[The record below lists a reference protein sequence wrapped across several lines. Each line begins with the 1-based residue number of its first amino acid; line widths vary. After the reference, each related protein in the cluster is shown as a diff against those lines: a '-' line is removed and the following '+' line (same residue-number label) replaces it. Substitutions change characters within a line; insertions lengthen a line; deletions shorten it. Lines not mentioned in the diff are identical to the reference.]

1 MGCTSTREKLESKM
15 LVLKLERVLI
25 KQERK
30 KMMKDLEELVGG
42 TVKRVQVPDYIDPTE
57 LRRIRSQMLKDT
69 KDDENNSKDEETNR
83 RLKKDISDNSST
95 KKRITLG
102 VPYEA
107 EDKETKI
114 NSKAVDSPVTF
125 GKATPE
131 NTPQHKKIVTFASS
145 NLLLNDNA
153 THPKK
158 ENDINNRYLSG
169 STEHKK
175 STSVDEDPRIIN
187 LSKPKTP
194 IKKEVAEK
202 EVAEKEEKV
211 NQRYDNVSMHS
222 KKSKNTDKNSI
233 NKQYKY
239 F

>member
-69 KDDENNSKDEETNR
+69 KDDENNSKDEETKQSDVIKNR
-83 RLKKDISDNSST
+83 RLKKDKSDNSST

-131 NTPQHKKIVTFASS
+131 NTPLHKKIETFASS
-145 NLLLNDNA
+145 
-153 THPKK
+153 
-158 ENDINNRYLSG
+158 Y
-169 STEHKK
+169 
-175 STSVDEDPRIIN
+175 
-187 LSKPKTP
+187 
-194 IKKEVAEK
+194 
-202 EVAEKEEKV
+202 
-211 NQRYDNVSMHS
+211 Y
-222 KKSKNTDKNSI
+222 
-233 NKQYKY
+233 
-239 F
+239 